1 MNYIPQENHRPYKTY
16 TLKVG
21 KLFLYEDFII
31 TEFNEGVEL
40 NFESFNEVAEIILL
54 TYRDR
59 PFGFIANKTNPYS
72 IKLKDAF
79 TCNKAYKNL
88 KAYAIITYSEVTED
102 IIEIEDQ
109 FFNFNRKVF
118 YDFENAINW
127 IEKTIEKEKSTF
139 VL

>member
-1 MNYIPQENHRPYKTY
+1 MNYIPQENHRSYKTY

-59 PFGFIANKTNPYS
+59 PFGFIANRTNPYS
-72 IKLKDAF
+72 IKLKDVFA
-79 TCNKAYKNL
+79 CNKAYKNL

-109 FFNFNRKVF
+109 FFNFNRKAF
-118 YDFENAINW
+118 YDFENAITW
-127 IEKTIEKEKSTF
+127 IEKTIEKETSTF